1 LNVINV
7 SLFTPALLF
16 SKVRATAR
24 YMGHELTAG
33 GLLADARQA
42 QGDVDHSSWVCSSGH
57 YLNRSTLTSSFVV
70 VSGLSALVAW
80 VMAKIFKL
88 KKSQT

>member
-1 LNVINV
+1 M

-16 SKVRATAR
+16 SKVRR
-24 YMGHELTAG
+24 SLCFVRRKLILG
-33 GLLADARQA
+33 GLFVDSGQA
-42 QGDVDHSSWVCSSGH
+42 QGDVDHPSWVRVANVGLSDP
-57 YLNRSTLTSSFVV
+57 TLICSFVV

-80 VMAKIFKL
+80 VLAKIFKL